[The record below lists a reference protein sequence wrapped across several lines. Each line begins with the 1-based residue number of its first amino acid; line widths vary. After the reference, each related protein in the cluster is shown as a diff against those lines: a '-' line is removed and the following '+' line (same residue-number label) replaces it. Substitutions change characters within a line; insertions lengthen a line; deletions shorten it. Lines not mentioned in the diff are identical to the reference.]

1 MSIATVVGADVR
13 AMGQNYMLINTLG
26 QRITSI
32 GSNGYFRTREWADVT
47 AEVLNSGRNNLQW
60 IAGLPFARNSPNT
73 RDSQGNSVGMGYH
86 AYVRVSGTAQ
96 VFIHSSSLRGLMDIY
111 RRMVLPY

>member
-13 AMGQNYMLINTLG
+13 AMGQNYMLVNTLG

-60 IAGLPFARNSPNT
+60 NNGLPFARNQPST
-73 RDSQGNSVGMGYH
+73 RDTNGNPVGMGYH

-96 VFIHSSSLRGLMDIY
+96 VMIHSSSLSGLMDQY
-111 RRMVLPY
+111 RRMVLPF